1 MNPHLRLLKRRIFGR
16 LINNFS
22 KKTVYIEVVRFVLY
36 IARGAEKI
44 IMNCECIGVPSFFCS
59 MNRFPEI
66 YWLYFSDEAG
76 TNFVTMVAMVFNS
89 RQILSGLSNKR
100 G

>member
-1 MNPHLRLLKRRIFGR
+1 MLFGR

-22 KKTVYIEVVRFVLY
+22 KKTLYIEVVRFVLY

-44 IMNCECIGVPSFFCS
+44 IMNCKCIGVPSCFCS

-66 YWLYFSDEAG
+66 YWLDFSDETG
-76 TNFVTMVAMVFNS
+76 TNFVMMVAIILDS
-89 RQILSGLSNKR
+89 RQILLGLSNQR

>member
-1 MNPHLRLLKRRIFGR
+1 LKRRILFGR

-22 KKTVYIEVVRFVLY
+22 KKTVYIEVVQFVLY

-44 IMNCECIGVPSFFCS
+44 IMNYECIGLPLCFCS

-66 YWLYFSDEAG
+66 YWLDFSDEAG
-76 TNFVTMVAMVFNS
+76 TDSVMMVTMVFNS
-89 RQILSGLSNKR
+89 RQILLGLSNQR